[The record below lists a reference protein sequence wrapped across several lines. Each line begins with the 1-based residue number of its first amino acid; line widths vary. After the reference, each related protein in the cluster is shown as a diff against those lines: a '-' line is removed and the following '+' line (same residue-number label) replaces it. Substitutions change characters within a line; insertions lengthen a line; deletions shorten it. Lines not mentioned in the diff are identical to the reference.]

1 MATTYSEDGSKKVR
15 KGSKKAIAMA
25 DFFGVPEDVRA
36 ANKRLSGPGPF
47 DVNDK
52 KKVHDFYKKKNK
64 KGKV

>member
-1 MATTYSEDGSKKVR
+1 
-15 KGSKKAIAMA
+15 MA

-52 KKVHDFYKKKNK
+52 KKVHDFYKKNDKRKHN
-64 KGKV
+64 GTQER